1 VVLGGEPA
9 VVVWDNL
16 NVHKSH
22 EMRAFVA
29 AQPWL
34 EVAYLPPYAP
44 ELNPVEGLW
53 ANLKGQELANHACRT
68 TAELVATAQ
77 VGSFRI
83 RRDQQLLF
91 GFLHHSGLAHIAE
104 VGQRPLVRP
113 DGGGWDVG

>member
-1 VVLGGEPA
+1 

-22 EMRAFVA
+22 DMRAFVA

-53 ANLKGQELANHACRT
+53 ANLKAIELANHACRT
-68 TAELVATAQ
+68 THELVATAQ

-91 GFLHHSGLAHIAE
+91 GFLHHSGLAM
-104 VGQRPLVRP
+104 
-113 DGGGWDVG
+113 